1 MTPLKDYAGF
11 KHLPP
16 LAGLADFEEAASPGL
31 SVQECVGRLKRYHYG
46 LQRVWQTC
54 LARLTAEPIYEIKM
68 GLSHHAHLV
77 AEHIGTIRARVAE
90 MRHPPL
96 GLDAVPDPQL
106 ERCFDEILNAPTTYA
121 LIVGLYGKAMPT
133 ILAGMCHHLEDT
145 NLLVDSPSVRIL
157 KHAMAEIE
165 GMIAWGE
172 SAGVA
177 LKVDASEELVAE
189 VAVWL
194 GELDGCLTAAG
205 GLDGTLEIDAERVSG
220 LPSPRY
226 SAREF
231 VYDSDPKRDERF
243 QDPYNMGVHA
253 EVFLH
258 DNRFAD
264 RDKVLM
270 MYYRRL
276 REIDVP
282 EMMASILYEMVQAKG
297 DEESGG
303 YPWKFHQE
311 MTRQLWDEARHAMM
325 GEVGFAKLGIDWSK
339 LVRINF
345 TWSKGLNE
353 QLTPKERHAV
363 LWYIEQGQM
372 GKTGKR
378 YEWEVGRDSG
388 DHFAELIQDY
398 DWADEV
404 LHARIGRDWY
414 VKGFEDVAEAAA
426 YGSECW
432 NKVVSGWEEWKCEGL
447 TEHYNWWPGLY
458 AEACRLRGETP
469 DEGTAVYDTSYAD
482 TRADLKRISGAS
494 G

>member
-1 MTPLKDYAGF
+1 MTPLNDYRSFKD
-11 KHLPP
+11 LPP
-16 LAGLADFEEAASPGL
+16 LAGVADFEQAASPGL
-31 SVQECVGRLKRYHYG
+31 SVQECVNRLKRYHYG

-54 LARLTAEPIYEIKM
+54 LAHLTAEPIYEIKM
-68 GLSHHAHLV
+68 GLSHHTHLA
-77 AEHIGTIRARVAE
+77 AEHIGAIRARVAE

-96 GLDAVPDPQL
+96 GLDAVPDPYL
-106 ERCFDEILNAPTTYA
+106 ECCFDEILNAPTSYA
-121 LIVGLYGKAMPT
+121 LIAGLYGKGLSA
-133 ILAGMCHHLEDT
+133 ILEGMNHHLEDT

-157 KHAMAEIE
+157 KHAIIEIE
-165 GMIAWGE
+165 GMIEWGD
-172 SAGVA
+172 ATGAA
-177 LKVDASEELVAE
+177 LKNEASEEHVAE

-194 GELDGCLTAAG
+194 GELDQRLAAAG
-205 GLDGTLEIDAERVSG
+205 GLDGIQVAVTSQVPG
-220 LPSPRY
+220 PRY
-226 SAREF
+226 SKAAF

-258 DNRFAD
+258 EDRFAD

-372 GKTGKR
+372 SKMGKR

-414 VKGFEDVAEAAA
+414 VEGFEDVAKAAA
-426 YGSECW
+426 YGTKCW
-432 NKVVSGWEEWKCEGL
+432 DKVVSGWEQWKSEGL
-447 TEHYNWWPGLY
+447 TEHYNWWPDLY

-469 DEGTAVYDTSYAD
+469 DKETAAYDTSYAD

>member
-1 MTPLKDYAGF
+1 MTPLKDYGSF
-11 KHLPP
+11 KGLPP
-16 LAGLADFEEAASPGL
+16 LAGVADFELAASPGL
-31 SVQECVGRLKRYHYG
+31 SVQECVARLKRYHYG

-68 GLSHHAHLV
+68 GLSLHAHLA
-77 AEHIGTIRARVAE
+77 AEHIGRIRARVAE

-96 GLDAVPDPQL
+96 GLDAVPDAHL
-106 ERCFDEILNAPTTYA
+106 ERCFDEILNTPTTYA
-121 LIVGLYGKAMPT
+121 LIAGLYGKALPA
-133 ILAGMCHHLEDT
+133 ILEGMRHHLEDT

-157 KHAMAEIE
+157 KHAITEIE
-165 GMIAWGE
+165 EMIAWGE
-172 SAGVA
+172 ATSVA
-177 LKVDASEELVAE
+177 LKAEVSEEQVTE
-189 VAVWL
+189 VALWL
-194 GELDGCLTAAG
+194 GELEQLLAAGG
-205 GLDGTLEIDAERVSG
+205 GLDGTQVPTSQVPE
-220 LPSPRY
+220 PRY
-226 SAREF
+226 NSNAF

-258 DNRFAD
+258 DDRFAD

-303 YPWKFHQE
+303 FPWKFHQE

-325 GEVGFAKLGIDWSK
+325 GEVGFAKLGIDWTK

-345 TWSKGLNE
+345 TWSKGLNQ

-414 VKGFEDVAEAAA
+414 VEGFEDVAEAAA
-426 YGSECW
+426 YGTACW
-432 NKVVSGWEEWKCEGL
+432 DKVVSGWEQWKRQGL
-447 TEHYNWWPGLY
+447 TEHYNWWPDLY

-469 DEGTAVYDTSYAD
+469 DKETAAYNTSYAD